1 MSQIIITKS
10 FQKQLVKF
18 KSVSKKQVVSEIKK
32 HTLGLDVLVDIYS
45 PAPNLKVLKGYLI
58 NKKVRLA
65 VLLVVKNRHYVPF
78 FLAKKES
85 KKGWNISKQSEKSL
99 ENYIVKSIQDIKN
112 KDFDT
117 VTWHA
122 T

>member
-65 VLLVVKNRHYVPF
+65 VLLVVKNRQYVPF

-99 ENYIVKSIQDIKN
+99 ENYIVKAIQNIND
-112 KDFDT
+112 KDFEI
-117 VTWHA
+117 VK
-122 T
+122 